1 MESAGGPGSSDRTGY
16 NVATVRALPRR
27 ALLALPSV
35 MFLSGA
41 DDDGSKQREALANMA
56 GAFMKDHAVPGLSVA
71 VAERTQI
78 V

>member
-1 MESAGGPGSSDRTGY
+1 M
-16 NVATVRALPRR
+16 
-27 ALLALPSV
+27 LALPSV